1 MSDSN
6 HPWNVGDRVF
16 AQRGSDEYWYPGII
30 RHIQDGRHFVIF
42 DDGEDAFVQLEAMM
56 PLQLGVGDRLFATH
70 EKGRDFLPG
79 RVVDKQGDQFHV
91 EFEGG
96 KLAWI
101 STARIR
107 LRPAPV
113 RETKTDDHDV
123 RLELD
128 AEPEEELESETWKT
142 HAVESEKHAKKPR
155 HRPAPRRP
163 EREWTIG
170 DRVMALWLDL
180 FWYAGTVLDADDE
193 SVSVMFDHG
202 GHSLVP
208 SERVHDI
215 ELEEGDRVEGR
226 WKAGSQ
232 FFSGTVL
239 RREGPVVQVQYD
251 DGDEEVTLVNLLR
264 LQRDEWLPEPTTL
277 VDLGA
282 GDRILARW
290 FDGYWYP
297 GVILNAQD
305 KRVHVLFD
313 DNDQT
318 HTTWDRLQPLHLQ
331 VGQEVQCRRQGGPM
345 YFKGRVSRIKGERI
359 FVQYEDDQEEWTSVR
374 LVRLEP

>member
-1 MSDSN
+1 MSSS
-6 HPWNVGDRVF
+6 R
-16 AQRGSDEYWYPGII
+16 
-30 RHIQDGRHFVIF
+30 
-42 DDGEDAFVQLEAMM
+42 
-56 PLQLGVGDRLFATH
+56 
-70 EKGRDFLPG
+70 
-79 RVVDKQGDQFHV
+79 
-91 EFEGG
+91 GG
-96 KLAWI
+96 KLAWV

-107 LRPAPV
+107 LRTAPV
-113 RETKTDDHDV
+113 HETKSDDRDV

-128 AEPEEELESETWKT
+128 GEPNEESESETWKT
-142 HAVESEKHAKKPR
+142 HAVESEKHANKPR

-163 EREWTIG
+163 EREWTLG

-226 WKAGSQ
+226 WKAGPQ
-232 FFSGTVL
+232 FFPGTVL

-290 FDGYWYP
+290 FDGFWYP

-345 YFKGRVSRIKGERI
+345 YFKGLVSRIKGERI